1 MSFLAPVPVCKH
13 CGAPT
18 LRSRLVEATGD
29 VAAVLGVRVEASVCD
44 TCEGRAERELDDA
57 EEAIALSDDPDFAT
71 VLDARRDGWIAAHE
85 AEGAALD
92 AAVAQ
97 VSP

>member
-1 MSFLAPVPVCKH
+1 MFLAPCPCCAA

-29 VAAVLGVRVEASVCD
+29 VAAVLGVRPEAPVCD
-44 TCEGRAERELDDA
+44 TCEGRALRELDDA
-57 EEAIALSDDPDFAT
+57 EEALALAADPDFVT

-85 AEGAALD
+85 AHGDNDCD
-92 AAVAQ
+92 AAVAA
-97 VSP
+97 